1 MLKKTLV
8 GWSFLS
14 FAEQN
19 HKIELVQP
27 YSMKESLETYLL
39 FQAKV
44 VVELLDTLL
53 ENGVSPDS
61 IG

>member
-8 GWSFLS
+8 GCSFLS

-19 HKIELVQP
+19 NKIELVQP

-39 FQAKV
+39 FQAKM

>member
-19 HKIELVQP
+19 NKIELVQP

-39 FQAKV
+39 FQAKM